1 MTQHNTLNVKL
12 SNSHLNKLK
21 SGKEI
26 DNEVTLKRPSN
37 VNGHSNDENNFPHI
51 VIN

>member
-1 MTQHNTLNVKL
+1 M
-12 SNSHLNKLK
+12 SNSQLNKLK

-26 DNEVTLKRPSN
+26 DNEVTWKLSSN
-37 VNGHSNDENNFPHI
+37 VNSDSNDESNFLHI